1 VRWLRPGSQANPARA
16 RYITHETIADVL
28 DACPSLDW
36 KLVVALARHAGL
48 RCPTEIGELNWADV
62 NWEKGRLMVRS
73 KKTEH
78 HGGDHAVR
86 VVPICP
92 ELRALMADAFEKA
105 EPGAAL
111 IVPMANRKGVNLRT
125 QRERIIAKAGH
136 QVWPRLATPGRG
148 RRATRIAT
156 PLRRELRLRT
166 RPHRAARS
174 RTKRQNPL
182 QPQGLQRDLRKLRRL
197 SRTGTRQDAAGHAK
211 KAALAMDG
219 SAAVK
224 WRGQDS
230 NLRPRGYEPREL
242 PGCSTPRHG
251 CSDGGH
257 SPRDAT

>member
-48 RCPTEIGELNWADV
+48 RCPTEIGELTWADV

-78 HGGDHAVR
+78 HGGAHAVR

-156 PLRRELRLRT
+156 PHASAQGSTE
-166 RPHRAARS
+166 PHETTEPAATTGVTAGS
-174 RTKRQNPL
+174 SKVAPL
-182 QPQGLQRDLRKLRRL
+182 IKNGHAAGCRGPRKKG
-197 SRTGTRQDAAGHAK
+197 RTGHGWQCGREMAGA
-211 KAALAMDG
+211 G
-219 SAAVK
+219 F
-224 WRGQDS
+224 
-230 NLRPRGYEPREL
+230 EP
-242 PGCSTPRHG
+242 
-251 CSDGGH
+251 
-257 SPRDAT
+257 ATSRL